1 MDDSTIVTDSAVGK
15 HLDVIAQM
23 KPVSYLV
30 FNKRKIKL
38 VAQIT
43 IGRDSDNNIVLDNK
57 LVSRHHAMI
66 QKIKDAYFLKD
77 LSSTN
82 GTYLNGKKIPSDK
95 YIKLNSGD
103 MVSVGSSS
111 LVIS

>member
-1 MDDSTIVTDSAVGK
+1 MDDSTIVTESAVGK
-15 HLDVIAQM
+15 HLDAIAQM

-30 FNKRKIKL
+30 FNKKKIKL

-43 IGRDSDNNIVLDNK
+43 IGRESDNDIVLDNK

-66 QKIKDAYFLKD
+66 QKIKNVFFLKD
-77 LSSTN
+77 LNSTN
-82 GTYLNGKKIPSDK
+82 GTFLNGEKVPADK
-95 YIKLNSGD
+95 YIRLNSGD
-103 MVSVGSSS
+103 KVTVGSSS

>member
-1 MDDSTIVTDSAVGK
+1 MDDKTIVTDSAVGK

-23 KPVSYLV
+23 HPVSYLV
-30 FNKRKIKL
+30 FNKKKIKL

-66 QKIKDAYFLKD
+66 QKIKNAYFLKD
-77 LSSTN
+77 LNSTN
-82 GTYLNGKKIPSDK
+82 GTYINDTRIPSDK
-95 YIKLNSGD
+95 YIRLNAGD
-103 MVSVGSSS
+103 KVTVGSSS